1 MNKKRRFKGG
11 EIPTSSMADIAF
23 LLLIFF
29 LVTTTID
36 MDKGLGIV
44 LPAEGEELEI
54 KKTNILNCLINSQG
68 NVLLGGDPVA
78 FTKRYTGS
86 PDPEVIKNYSNEI
99 QKNIES
105 IPVDQESN
113 SIMKRTNEL
122 GAEVLDRTNFSPNIQ
137 PTVSQLMN
145 PKETEDIGEEWK
157 RIEKKKDRNF

>member
-36 MDKGLGIV
+36 IDKGLGIV

-78 FTKRYTGS
+78 LKDVNKEIRRRLAENDKLIISVKAHEKTKYGDYVSLIDQLKRANATR
-86 PDPEVIKNYSNEI
+86 I
-99 QKNIES
+99 S
-105 IPVDQESN
+105 IADSE
-113 SIMKRTNEL
+113 
-122 GAEVLDRTNFSPNIQ
+122 
-137 PTVSQLMN
+137 
-145 PKETEDIGEEWK
+145 
-157 RIEKKKDRNF
+157 